1 MSVLLAL
8 VVDAIWGEPP
18 VRWHPVVWMGTYLQR
33 VGRSLPDFAP
43 RKALLLGAAYWL
55 LGALVVALVYAMA
68 AALVAKLS
76 PWLGVVVTALLLKP
90 LFALRMLLREVAAVD
105 TALDQDPES
114 GRSRLRMIVSRDTS
128 DLSAGE
134 IRESALESLA
144 ENLSDSVI
152 APLLWFALLGLPGAA
167 VYRYANTADA
177 LWGYRGRWEWGGKF
191 AARVDDVFNLVPAR
205 LTAIALLLAGRWR
218 WNAFAQLRREATRTP
233 SPNAG
238 WPMAALALSLNV
250 RLGKPNEYVLN
261 PSGREP
267 NRAAVRQALRHVQRV
282 AVMFALV
289 LAVAM
294 GATATS
300 RASPV
305 LAPSSLQV
313 PR

>member
-1 MSVLLAL
+1 MSVLIAL
-8 VVDAIWGEPP
+8 VVDALWGEPP
-18 VRWHPVVWMGTYLQR
+18 VRWHPVVWMGTYLQW

-105 TALDQDPES
+105 TALDQNLES
-114 GRSRLRMIVSRDTS
+114 GRARLRMIVSRDTS
-128 DLSAGE
+128 HLSAGE

-152 APLLWFALLGLPGAA
+152 APLFWFALLGLPGAA

-218 WNAFAQLRREATRTP
+218 WNAFVQLRGEATRTP

-238 WPMAALALSLNV
+238 WPMAALALLLNV

-261 PSGREP
+261 LSGREP
-267 NRAAVRQALRHVQRV
+267 NRADVRQALRHSQRV

-289 LAVAM
+289 LALAM

-300 RASPV
+300 HASS
-305 LAPSSLQV
+305 APTPSALQV
-313 PR
+313 PQ

>member
-1 MSVLLAL
+1 
-8 VVDAIWGEPP
+8 
-18 VRWHPVVWMGTYLQR
+18 
-33 VGRSLPDFAP
+33 
-43 RKALLLGAAYWL
+43 
-55 LGALVVALVYAMA
+55 
-68 AALVAKLS
+68 
-76 PWLGVVVTALLLKP
+76 
-90 LFALRMLLREVAAVD
+90 
-105 TALDQDPES
+105 
-114 GRSRLRMIVSRDTS
+114 MIVSRDTS

-218 WNAFAQLRREATRTP
+218 WNAFAQLRGEATQTP

-305 LAPSSLQV
+305 PAPSALQV